1 MRILTN
7 TSYCAIL
14 NKRTSNCAVTGVF
27 ENVGCYMSN
36 ILIAGKNE
44 QVCENIAELLNEAG
58 CSAFSLTDGIR
69 MRSVDAAKFDII
81 IISTPLSDEFGLDL
95 AAELH
100 RKTDAALI
108 IITKSE
114 LCEEIQNKMKFTG
127 AFVIGRPCS
136 KAALQQAIRFAG
148 IAGESIK
155 RLNEEKQRLERQID
169 DIKIINRAKLCLMQY
184 LKLTEE
190 QAHRHLQKQAMDLR
204 KTQRETAEDILGTY
218 DNLG

>member
-1 MRILTN
+1 
-7 TSYCAIL
+7 
-14 NKRTSNCAVTGVF
+14 
-27 ENVGCYMSN
+27 MSK
-36 ILIAGKNE
+36 ILIAGKTE
-44 QVCENIAELLNEAG
+44 QICENIADLLNDADNVT
-58 CSAFSLTDGIR
+58 FSLTDGIR
-69 MRSVDAAKFDII
+69 MRSIDAAKFDII

-100 RKTDAALI
+100 GKTDAVLI

-114 LCEEIQNKMKFTG
+114 HAEEIQNKMKFTG

-155 RLNEEKQRLERQID
+155 KLNEEKHRLERQID
-169 DIKIINRAKLCLMQY
+169 DIKMINRAKLCLMRY

-204 KTQRETAEDILGTY
+204 KSQREIAEDILGTY
-218 DNLG
+218 DNFN